1 MRSHK
6 VKRNPAAAV
15 HNLAVDVRRALC
27 AVAHKCNAA
36 WDLFNRAA
44 RHSRNGKAVAIP
56 GARYAPIVTLHKCGH
71 TLQQFNPRRIVSV
84 RGVLLQKPK
93 QTAGR
98 LSARHKLPRIVQRIL
113 DLELH
118 GLKGP
123 VQAGVFFL

>member
-1 MRSHK
+1 MRGHK

-15 HNLAVDVRRALC
+15 HNLAIDVRRAVC
-27 AVAHKCNAA
+27 AVAHQRNAA
-36 WDLFNRAA
+36 GDPLNRAA
-44 RHSRNGKAVAIP
+44 RHSRNGKAIAIP
-56 GARYAPIVTLHKCGH
+56 GARYAPIVTLHHRRH
-71 TLQQFNPRRIVSV
+71 TLQQFNPRRIVPV

-113 DLELH
+113 NLELH